1 MKTFETN
8 CIVIKGMT
16 DIEQDSYFEKFGREY
31 VNDNNGIV
39 CIPLQE
45 MCPDEISKL
54 EMFFSTGNLSK
65 AQYLV
70 IEFDNQ

>member
-8 CIVIKGMT
+8 CITVKEMT
-16 DIEQDSYFEKFGREY
+16 EVEKASYFEKFGYKYHSYE
-31 VNDNNGIV
+31 DIV
-39 CIPLQE
+39 CIPLQK
-45 MCPDEISKL
+45 MNRDQISKL
-54 EMFFSTGNLSK
+54 EMFFATGNLSK